1 MPITDLIPSI
11 IYGAVLLFILG
22 ALAALWN
29 RMGSILRDIGRLDAD
44 VAGNRVSINEKTE
57 ALQTSINEKTEALQT
72 SLNEKTEALQTS
84 LNEKTEALQT
94 SINEKTEAL
103 QTSINEKTEALQTS
117 INEKTEAL
125 QTSINEKTEALQT
138 SINEKTEALQ
148 TSINEKTEALQTSL
162 NEVKTTVVE
171 MRLQMQRNHYQLMM
185 AILSHSHRPDG
196 RPTFDLPPDFEP
208 TSTEGGQ

>member
-1 MPITDLIPSI
+1 MPITELIPSI
-11 IYGAVLLFILG
+11 VYGAVLLFMLG

-29 RMGSILRDIGRLDAD
+29 RMGSILRDIGRLDAE
-44 VAGNRVSINEKTE
+44 VAGNRM
-57 ALQTSINEKTEALQT
+57 
-72 SLNEKTEALQTS
+72 SLT
-84 LNEKTEALQT
+84 EKTEALQT

-138 SINEKTEALQ
+138 SVNELKSTVTEMQ
-148 TSINEKTEALQTSL
+148 
-162 NEVKTTVVE
+162 
-171 MRLQMQRNHYQLMM
+171 LQMQRNHYQMMM

-208 TSTEGGQ
+208 TPTPGDGEE

>member
-1 MPITDLIPSI
+1 MPITELIPSI

-22 ALAALWN
+22 ALAALWS
-29 RMGSILRDIGRLDAD
+29 RMGSILRDIGRLDAE
-44 VAGNRVSINEKTE
+44 VAGNR
-57 ALQTSINEKTEALQT
+57 
-72 SLNEKTEALQTS
+72 TS

-117 INEKTEAL
+117 INE
-125 QTSINEKTEALQT
+125 
-138 SINEKTEALQ
+138 
-148 TSINEKTEALQTSL
+148 
-162 NEVKTTVVE
+162 VKTTVTE
-171 MRLQMQRNHYQLMM
+171 MQLQMQRNHYQLMM

-208 TSTEGGQ
+208 PAANEPR

>member
-1 MPITDLIPSI
+1 MPITELIPSI
-11 IYGAVLLFILG
+11 IYGAVLLFMLG
-22 ALAALWN
+22 AMMALWN
-29 RMGSILRDIGRLDAD
+29 RMGSILRDIGRLDSE
-44 VAGNRVSINEKTE
+44 VAGNR
-57 ALQTSINEKTEALQT
+57 T
-72 SLNEKTEALQTS
+72 SLT
-84 LNEKTEALQT
+84 EKTEALQT

-148 TSINEKTEALQTSL
+148 TSINELK
-162 NEVKTTVVE
+162 NTVTQ
-171 MRLQMQRNHYQLMM
+171 MQLQMQRNHYQLMM

-208 TSTEGGQ
+208 TQTDSGE

>member
-1 MPITDLIPSI
+1 MPITELIPSI

-29 RMGSILRDIGRLDAD
+29 RMGSILRDIGRLDAE
-44 VAGNRVSINEKTE
+44 VAGNR
-57 ALQTSINEKTEALQT
+57 
-72 SLNEKTEALQTS
+72 TS

-125 QTSINEKTEALQT
+125 QTSINE
-138 SINEKTEALQ
+138 
-148 TSINEKTEALQTSL
+148 
-162 NEVKTTVVE
+162 VRTTVTE
-171 MRLQMQRNHYQLMM
+171 MQLQMQRNHYQLMM

-208 TSTEGGQ
+208 PAANEPR